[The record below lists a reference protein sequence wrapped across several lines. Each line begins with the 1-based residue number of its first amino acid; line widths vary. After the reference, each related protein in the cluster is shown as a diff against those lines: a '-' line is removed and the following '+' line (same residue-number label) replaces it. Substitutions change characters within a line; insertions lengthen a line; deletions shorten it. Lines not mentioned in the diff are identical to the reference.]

1 MTRTCNAHVRKRSN
15 LTTPYHCPLHVLSS
29 IGTYMVQ
36 VIDLSMER
44 EKESSASVE
53 ASKSDQLAE
62 GKEDEEGSTTDEQ
75 TRLWAAVKEK
85 PSDFTSW
92 TSLLQMVEQKVP
104 LLNIFLLV
112 AHMYTL

>member
-1 MTRTCNAHVRKRSN
+1 MTRTCNAHARKRSA
-15 LTTPYHCPLHVLSS
+15 LTTPYHCPLHVLSYV
-29 IGTYMVQ
+29 GTY
-36 VIDLSMER
+36 DLSMEI
-44 EKESSASVE
+44 EKESSASEE

-75 TRLWAAVKEK
+75 TRLWVAVKEK